1 MIMENFARFA
11 EAIYKRA
18 NDLSGGWLGILR
30 SAVGSLQNPCC
41 SSCCGHSLL
50 LRFSLFPHLL
60 VVVSAMSFLV
70 TDQQAR

>member
-30 SAVGSLQNPCC
+30 SAVGSLGKTRAAQAAAAIAYY
-41 SSCCGHSLL
+41 SVF
-50 LRFSLFPHLL
+50 RFFHTCWS
-60 VVVSAMSFLV
+60 
-70 TDQQAR
+70 